1 MIIWL
6 ASYPKSGN
14 TWLRALICSYY
25 FSKDGI
31 FNFDLLK
38 QIDSFPSARFFR
50 KYPDKF
56 ERPEDTS
63 KYWIKEQEQIRLE
76 KKWKQRE
83 INRRKKI
90 DKILEEHNE
99 ETKIKKNTD

>member
-1 MIIWL
+1 MKKILILLFIIPL
-6 ASYPKSGN
+6 TAQSIN
-14 TWLRALICSYY
+14 
-25 FSKDGI
+25 
-31 FNFDLLK
+31 
-38 QIDSFPSARFFR
+38 DSDEAIE
-50 KYPDKF
+50 
-56 ERPEDTS
+56 ERRQE
-63 KYWIKEQEQIRLE
+63 IKEQEQIRLE